1 VFSSLGIEIPVL
13 SNDSSTSAVVPR
25 LRDSSKPNIG
35 LEELKKSKIL
45 LAEDNIVNQ
54 KVTMTY
60 LSQLGCQAD
69 LAENGEQVLE
79 LMRSKD
85 YDIILMDCQMPLLD
99 GYDTTQAIRRIESN
113 AQISRHVVIIA
124 MTANA
129 FTEDRDRCL
138 AIGMDDFL
146 SKPIRRQQL
155 KETLEDWIIKQKL
168 KENLRSWII

>member
-1 VFSSLGIEIPVL
+1 
-13 SNDSSTSAVVPR
+13 
-25 LRDSSKPNIG
+25 
-35 LEELKKSKIL
+35 
-45 LAEDNIVNQ
+45 
-54 KVTMTY
+54 
-60 LSQLGCQAD
+60 
-69 LAENGEQVLE
+69 
-79 LMRSKD
+79 MRSKD

>member
-1 VFSSLGIEIPVL
+1 
-13 SNDSSTSAVVPR
+13 
-25 LRDSSKPNIG
+25 
-35 LEELKKSKIL
+35 
-45 LAEDNIVNQ
+45 
-54 KVTMTY
+54 MTY

-79 LMRSKD
+79 LMQNKD

-99 GYDTTQAIRRIESN
+99 GYDTTQAIRQLEATSK
-113 AQISRHVVIIA
+113 ISKHVVIIA

-146 SKPIRRQQL
+146 SKPIRKQQL
-155 KETLEDWIIKQKL
+155 KETLEDWMIKQKH
-168 KENLRSWII
+168 KEHLRNWII